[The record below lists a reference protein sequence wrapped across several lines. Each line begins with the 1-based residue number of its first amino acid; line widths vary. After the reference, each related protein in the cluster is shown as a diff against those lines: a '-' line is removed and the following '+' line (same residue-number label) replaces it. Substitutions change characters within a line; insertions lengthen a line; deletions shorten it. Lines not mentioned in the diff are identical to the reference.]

1 MIIENMVLVS
11 DWGIICRLLLVIV
24 CINTVLCQGKAK
36 EDDNSVKLIESA
48 SYDQTA
54 LPYPPT
60 VQQCSALT
68 TDAHQKRIE
77 QLEDRIR
84 KLERMVND
92 QKGIDTIEAMSAQSF
107 DRTLINLAKAKDW
120 VMTHAVPA
128 TDPECKFDWHT
139 LDCEPA
145 CICSFQYKLGDLNL
159 DRACRLKPKAL
170 QLDCQNFIRS
180 PSPLAKTV
188 EQTMI
193 IIRNQTDLL
202 AKQLDTVAPPTDKE
216 CKWSWKKMRCVPSQ
230 FCTFEYV
237 WGDYSLGRACRFR
250 TDDLVDDD

>member
-1 MIIENMVLVS
+1 MVLAYIRS
-11 DWGIICRLLLVIV
+11 VI
-24 CINTVLCQGKAK
+24 CQGKAA
-36 EDDNSVKLIESA
+36 EEENSVKLLDSIH
-48 SYDQTA
+48 YDQSA
-54 LPYPPT
+54 LPYPPS
-60 VQQCSALT
+60 VQQCGALM

-92 QKGIDTIEAMSAQSF
+92 QKGIDTIEAISAQSF
-107 DRTLINLAKAKDW
+107 DRTLVNLAKAKDW
-120 VMTHAVPA
+120 VLTHAIPD

-145 CICSFQYKLGDLNL
+145 CRCSLHYKLGDYNF

-170 QLDCQNFIRS
+170 QVDCQNFIRT
-180 PSPLAKTV
+180 PSPLAKSV
-188 EQTMI
+188 KQTMN

-202 AKQLDTVAPPTDKE
+202 AKQLDSVAPATDKE
-216 CKWSWKKMRCVPSQ
+216 CKWSWKKMKCVPSQ

-237 WGDYSLGRACRFR
+237 WGDYSLTRACRFR